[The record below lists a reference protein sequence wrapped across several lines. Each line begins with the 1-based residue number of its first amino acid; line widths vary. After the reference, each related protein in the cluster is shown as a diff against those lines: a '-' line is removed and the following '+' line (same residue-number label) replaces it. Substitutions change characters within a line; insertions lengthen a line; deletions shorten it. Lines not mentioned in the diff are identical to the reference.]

1 MAKPNAH
8 TASREELRG
17 AGVRADLVDE
27 ILKQRRRKD
36 GPTLEALGEVPGV
49 GPATLEQLGQAL
61 DFTPPPDQ
69 GGVAKGEPSPPQRE
83 RPAGDEAKAEARA
96 EAARHAAEAGT
107 RAADLGARAGLRM
120 LGQTTEAAAEAAG
133 GAQRQAA
140 QGAAQAAPDTAAF
153 GQAFLGLLQEQ
164 GRENLQAMAAL
175 ARAQGLG
182 EVLEIQGGY
191 LRGTLERMT
200 ELNRR
205 WLALA
210 AGAGAGAA
218 WPGGPPLGGEGRGG
232 GGRGER
238 AAR

>member
-1 MAKPNAH
+1 
-8 TASREELRG
+8 
-17 AGVRADLVDE
+17 
-27 ILKQRRRKD
+27 
-36 GPTLEALGEVPGV
+36 
-49 GPATLEQLGQAL
+49 
-61 DFTPPPDQ
+61 
-69 GGVAKGEPSPPQRE
+69 
-83 RPAGDEAKAEARA
+83 
-96 EAARHAAEAGT
+96 
-107 RAADLGARAGLRM
+107 M

-153 GQAFLGLLQEQ
+153 GQAFLELLQEQ

-232 GGRGER
+232 GGRGKR